1 MVRGSS
7 PQPFYS
13 DVFICDYK
21 CTELCDPPL
30 WRGQAGRIL
39 AESSCVGRGSGRA
52 DRADPQLCGV
62 RTDDRAV
69 PGRGHVLLGHDER
82 ALCRLRR
89 RDPGTVPGE
98 PREVEGKYRD
108 RGPAIW
114 RWRGGW
120 MGRAACGAYVLRA
133 GQEERLSH

>member
-98 PREVEGKYRD
+98 PREVEENIGIVGLLY
-108 RGPAIW
+108 GVGVAA
-114 RWRGGW
+114 GW
-120 MGRAACGAYVLRA
+120 AVLLV
-133 GQEERLSH
+133 EHMF